1 MITPPPITEQAR
13 APHILPQQSWRLAR
27 RRFTHQG
34 GAWRLVSMVI
44 ALLAAL
50 PLLMLLPAWLTAED
64 EIWRHLADTLLVSLL
79 RNTAVLILGVGLGV
93 FVIGVGLAWL
103 TAMCEFPGRRIFD
116 WALMLPLGIPTYV
129 LAFVAIGFLDFSG
142 PVQSTLRSLFATNMG
157 TGTLWF
163 PPIRSE
169 GGVIAVMVLALY
181 PYVYM
186 LARAA
191 FLGQGRNVFESGRVL
206 GLNPWQ
212 AFFRISLP
220 MARPAITAGV
230 ALALMETLADFGA
243 VAIFNYDT
251 FTTAL
256 YKAWFDLFNLP
267 AAAQLSTLLLLF
279 VALALMGERR
289 SRGRARFYG
298 SGKRPNT
305 PRYQL
310 TGKHAWLAS
319 GSAAVVLTLAFI
331 IPVAQLAVWTAT
343 TGMADFDARYMEFVS
358 HTLLLGV
365 IGALLTLTCAL
376 LLATIHKQWPDRIT
390 RYSTQLATLGYA
402 MPGAVLAVGIMLLFT
417 WIDKGIDR
425 GINALT
431 GEDTTG
437 LLLSSSVIA
446 LLFAY
451 VVRFLAVA
459 HGPVESALERI
470 TPSIQQAAR
479 SLGAG
484 HREVLWRVYLPILRP
499 GLLTAALL
507 VFVDIMK
514 EMPATLLLR
523 PFDWDTLAIRI
534 FEMTSEGEWERA
546 ALPALT
552 LVLVGL
558 IPVIL
563 LVRHSGK

>member
-1 MITPPPITEQAR
+1 MTPQPAIEQVPVAYTV
-13 APHILPQQSWRLAR
+13 PVPKR
-27 RRFTHQG
+27 RGRFSSPG
-34 GAWRLVSMVI
+34 GAWRLTGVLI
-44 ALLAAL
+44 AVLTAL

-64 EIWRHLADTLLVSLL
+64 EVWRHLADTLLVGLL
-79 RNTAVLILGVGLGV
+79 RNTAVLTLGVGTGV
-93 FVIGVGLAWL
+93 LILGVGLAWL
-103 TAMCEFPGRRIFD
+103 TAMCEFPGRRFFD

-142 PVQSTLRSLFATNMG
+142 PVQSGLRSLFSTDN
-157 TGTLWF
+157 LWF

-191 FLGQGRNVFESGRVL
+191 FLGQGRNVLESGRVL

-212 AFFRISLP
+212 IFFRISLP
-220 MARPAITAGV
+220 MARPAIAAGV
-230 ALALMETLADFGA
+230 ALAVMETLADFGA

-279 VALALMGERR
+279 VALALVSERQ
-289 SRGRARFYG
+289 SRGRARYYS
-298 SGKRPNT
+298 SGKHASAQ
-305 PRYQL
+305 RYQL
-310 TGKHAWLAS
+310 TGKHAWFAS
-319 GSAAVVLTLAFI
+319 GSATLVLFTGFLC
-331 IPVAQLAVWTAT
+331 PVAQLVIWVAN
-343 TGMADFDARYMEFVS
+343 TGMADLDARYLEFVS
-358 HTLLLGV
+358 HTLLLGAM
-365 IGALLTLTCAL
+365 GALLTVACAL
-376 LLATIHKQWPDRIT
+376 LLAYIRKQWPDNIT
-390 RYSTQLATLGYA
+390 RFSTQLATLGYA
-402 MPGAVLAVGIMLLFT
+402 MPGSVLAVGIMLLFT
-417 WIDKGIDR
+417 WIDVGIDTLI
-425 GINALT
+425 G
-431 GEDTTG
+431 GGTG

-451 VVRFLAVA
+451 LVRFLAVA
-459 HGPVESALERI
+459 HGPVESAMERI

-479 SLGAG
+479 SLGAT
-484 HREVLWRVYLPILRP
+484 HREVLWRIYLPILRP
-499 GLLTAALL
+499 GLFTAALL

-563 LVRHSGK
+563 LVRRSGK

>member
-1 MITPPPITEQAR
+1 MYVI
-13 APHILPQQSWRLAR
+13 PQQALPPVTVPARGLLSSNGNTWRLA
-27 RRFTHQG
+27 G
-34 GAWRLVSMVI
+34 VLVAI
-44 ALLAAL
+44 LTAL
-50 PLLMLLPAWLTAED
+50 PLLTLLPAWLTAED
-64 EIWRHLADTLLVSLL
+64 EVWRHLADTLLLDLL
-79 RNTAVLILGVGLGV
+79 RNTAVLTLGVGVGV
-93 FVIGVGLAWL
+93 FVLGVGLAWL

-129 LAFVAIGFLDFSG
+129 LAFVFIGFLDFSG
-142 PVQSTLRSLFATNMG
+142 PVQSSLRTLFNS
-157 TGTLWF
+157 TGTALWF
-163 PPIRSE
+163 PLIRSE

-191 FLGQGRNVFESGRVL
+191 FLGQGRNVLESGRIL

-212 AFFRISLP
+212 VFFRISLP
-220 MARPAITAGV
+220 MARPAIAAGV

-279 VALALMGERR
+279 VALALVSERQ
-289 SRGRARFYG
+289 SRGRARFYSG
-298 SGKRPNT
+298 GKRVNAQ
-305 PRYQL
+305 RYRL
-310 TGKHAWLAS
+310 TGKRAWLAC
-319 GSAAVVLTLAFI
+319 GSATLVLALAFL
-331 IPVAQLAVWTAT
+331 IPVAQLVVWVVS
-343 TGMADFDARYMEFVS
+343 TGIADLDTRYLEFVS
-358 HTLLLGV
+358 HTLLLGTL
-365 IGALLTLTCAL
+365 GALLTVACAL
-376 LLATIHKQWPDRIT
+376 LLGYVRKQWPDNIT
-390 RYSTQLATLGYA
+390 RFSTQLATLGYA
-402 MPGAVLAVGIMLLFT
+402 LPGSVLAVGIMLLFT
-417 WIDKGIDR
+417 WVD
-425 GINALT
+425 T
-431 GEDTTG
+431 GMDTFTG
-437 LLLSSSVIA
+437 TNLMLSSSVIA

-451 VVRFLAVA
+451 LVRFLAVA
-459 HGPVESALERI
+459 HGPIESALERV

-479 SLGAG
+479 SLGAT
-484 HREVLWRVYLPILRP
+484 HREVLWRIYLPILRP
-499 GLLTAALL
+499 SLLTAALL

-534 FEMTSEGEWERA
+534 FELTSEGEWERA

-563 LVRHSGK
+563 LVRRSGK